1 MLARGIVFTQVAM
14 FTRLDKLQEENKRLK
29 EELSI
34 AKVEAAKLKKLI
46 VGNLLPVHELLFVKQ
61 S

>member
-34 AKVEAAKLKKLI
+34 AEVEAAKLKKLI